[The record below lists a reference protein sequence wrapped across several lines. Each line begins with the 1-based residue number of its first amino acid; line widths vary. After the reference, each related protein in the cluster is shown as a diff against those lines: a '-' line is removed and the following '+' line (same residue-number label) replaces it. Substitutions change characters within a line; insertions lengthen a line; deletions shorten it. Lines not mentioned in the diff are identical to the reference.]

1 MNWNYRLLDRTEENG
16 GYPLIELVEV
26 HYEDD
31 GSLMGYCAVSCI
43 ADHIE
48 EMRQTFAWYAL
59 ALDKP
64 VLKLSDFN
72 MKKPTEEEWVDFAE
86 QTRAKLALDILNDA
100 DVMQEFDDEVWV
112 QIDKDSWNEFC
123 KEDDFENLEIE
134 LTDAQL
140 EDDDA

>member
-16 GYPLIELVEV
+16 DYPLIELVEV

-64 VLKLSDFN
+64 VLKLSDFLIL
-72 MKKPTEEEWVDFAE
+72 KSTEEDDNRQAE
-86 QTRAKLALDILNDA
+86 LAVAILNDA
-100 DVMQEFDDEVWV
+100 DVMQEFDNDLWIKVDREM
-112 QIDKDSWNEFC
+112 WNEFNGIT
-123 KEDDFENLEIE
+123 DDE
-134 LTDAQL
+134 
-140 EDDDA
+140 EDDDEQTNTI

>member
-16 GYPLIELVEV
+16 DYPLIELVEV

-31 GSLMGYCAVSCI
+31 GSLMGYCTVSCI

-64 VLKLSDFN
+64 VLKSSDFLIL
-72 MKKPTEEEWVDFAE
+72 KSTEEDDDRQAE
-86 QTRAKLALDILNDA
+86 LAVAILNDA
-100 DVMQEFDDEVWV
+100 DVMQEFDNEVWV
-112 QIDKDSWNEFC
+112 QIDKDSWNEFNGST
-123 KEDDFENLEIE
+123 DDDEE
-134 LTDAQL
+134 

>member
-16 GYPLIELVEV
+16 DYPLIELVEV

-31 GSLMGYCAVSCI
+31 GSLMGYCTVSCI

-64 VLKLSDFN
+64 VLKLSDFLIL
-72 MKKPTEEEWVDFAE
+72 KSTEEDDNRQAE
-86 QTRAKLALDILNDA
+86 LAVAILNDA
-100 DVMQEFDDEVWV
+100 DVMQEFDNDLWIKVDREM
-112 QIDKDSWNEFC
+112 WNEFNGIT
-123 KEDDFENLEIE
+123 DDE
-134 LTDAQL
+134 
-140 EDDDA
+140 EDDDEQTNTI

>member
-16 GYPLIELVEV
+16 DYPLLELVEV

-64 VLKLSDFN
+64 VLKLSDFK
-72 MKKPTEEEWVDFAE
+72 MKKPTEEEWVDFTE
-86 QTRAKLALDILNDA
+86 QARDKLAVAMIEEGRLIDTDGSLVRIEVSRELYEEFHNNVSGIGDDND
-100 DVMQEFDDEVWV
+100 
-112 QIDKDSWNEFC
+112 
-123 KEDDFENLEIE
+123 
-134 LTDAQL
+134 
-140 EDDDA
+140 

>member
-26 HYEDD
+26 YYEEDE
-31 GSLMGYCAVSCI
+31 GIRGYCAVKCI
-43 ADHIE
+43 SDDVE

-72 MKKPTEEEWVDFAE
+72 MQKPTEEEWVDFAE
-86 QTRAKLALDILNDA
+86 QARAKLALDILSDA
-100 DVMQEFDDEVWV
+100 DVMQEFDDQVWV
-112 QIDKDSWNEFC
+112 QIDKDNWNEFNGST
-123 KEDDFENLEIE
+123 DDDEE
-134 LTDAQL
+134 
-140 EDDDA
+140 EDDDDQN

>member
-16 GYPLIELVEV
+16 DYPLIELVEV

-64 VLKLSDFN
+64 VLKLSDFK

-86 QTRAKLALDILNDA
+86 RKRAELAIA
-100 DVMQEFDDEVWV
+100 MIEEGCC
-112 QIDKDSWNEFC
+112 IDKDGSLVRLEVSRKLYEEFH
-123 KEDDFENLEIE
+123 KENNDD
-134 LTDAQL
+134 
-140 EDDDA
+140 

>member
-1 MNWNYRLLDRTEENG
+1 MIMNWNYRLLDRTEENG
-16 GYPLIELVEV
+16 DYPLIELVEV

-64 VLKLSDFN
+64 VLKSSDFLIL
-72 MKKPTEEEWVDFAE
+72 KSTE
-86 QTRAKLALDILNDA
+86 
-100 DVMQEFDDEVWV
+100 
-112 QIDKDSWNEFC
+112 
-123 KEDDFENLEIE
+123 
-134 LTDAQL
+134 
-140 EDDDA
+140 EDDDRQAELAVAMIEEGRLIDTDGSLVRIEVSRELYEEFHNNVSGIGDDNE

>member
-1 MNWNYRLLDRTEENG
+1 MIMNWNYRLLDRTEENG
-16 GYPLIELVEV
+16 DYPLIELVEV

-64 VLKLSDFN
+64 VLKLSDFLIL
-72 MKKPTEEEWVDFAE
+72 KSTEEDDNRQAE
-86 QTRAKLALDILNDA
+86 LAVAILNDA
-100 DVMQEFDDEVWV
+100 DVMQEFDNDLWIKVDREM
-112 QIDKDSWNEFC
+112 WNEFNGIT
-123 KEDDFENLEIE
+123 DDE
-134 LTDAQL
+134 
-140 EDDDA
+140 EDDDEQTNTI

>member
-1 MNWNYRLLDRTEENG
+1 MIMNWNYRLLDRTEENG
-16 GYPLIELVEV
+16 DYPLIELVEV

-31 GSLMGYCAVSCI
+31 GSLMGYCTVSCI

-64 VLKLSDFN
+64 VLKSSDFLIL
-72 MKKPTEEEWVDFAE
+72 KSTEEDDDRQAE
-86 QTRAKLALDILNDA
+86 LAVAILNDA
-100 DVMQEFDDEVWV
+100 DVMQEFDNEVWV
-112 QIDKDSWNEFC
+112 QIDKDSWNEFNGST
-123 KEDDFENLEIE
+123 DDDEE
-134 LTDAQL
+134 

>member
-16 GYPLIELVEV
+16 DYPLIELVEV

-31 GSLMGYCAVSCI
+31 GSLMGYCTVSCI
-43 ADHIE
+43 ADNVE

-64 VLKLSDFN
+64 VLKLSDFK

-86 QTRAKLALDILNDA
+86 QARAKLALDILNDA

-112 QIDKDSWNEFC
+112 QIDKDSWNEFNGNT
-123 KEDDFENLEIE
+123 DDEEN
-134 LTDAQL
+134 
-140 EDDDA
+140 DDEKTNAI